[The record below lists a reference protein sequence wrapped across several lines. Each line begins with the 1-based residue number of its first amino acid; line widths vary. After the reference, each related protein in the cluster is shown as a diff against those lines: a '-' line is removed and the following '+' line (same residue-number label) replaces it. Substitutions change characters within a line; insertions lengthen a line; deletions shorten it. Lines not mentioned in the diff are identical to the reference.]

1 MHMTL
6 REFRAWKDKALTFMG
21 MSGVGKTTLAS
32 KLPKST
38 WFHYSGDYRIG
49 TKYLSVPILDN
60 IKKQAMQI
68 PFLRELLRS
77 DSIYIAN
84 NITVDNLAPLSTF
97 VGKLGDPRLGG
108 IGLQEFKRRQALHR
122 HAEICAMREIG
133 EFIVKAREIYGYSKF
148 VNDAGG
154 SVCELNDEPTIA
166 HVGAHTLV
174 VYIHADES
182 LEQALIERQVDYPK
196 PLYYQEEF
204 LDAQLA
210 IYLREQELKSSE
222 EINPDAFARWI
233 FPRLLAH
240 RRPLYEAIAQ
250 RHGCTI
256 EASAI
261 DSVRDEADVL
271 ALVESAL

>member
-1 MHMTL
+1 MRMKL
-6 REFRAWKDKALTFMG
+6 REFRAWKNKALTFMG

-38 WFHYSGDYRIG
+38 WFLYSGDYRIG
-49 TKYLSVPILDN
+49 TKYLSEPILDN

-108 IGLQEFKRRQALHR
+108 LGLQEFKRRQSLHR
-122 HAEICAMREIG
+122 RAEICAMREIG
-133 EFIVKAREIYGYSKF
+133 EFIVKAKEIYGYSKF

-154 SVCELNDEPTIA
+154 SVCELNDEKTIA
-166 HVGAHTLV
+166 HLGEHTLV
-174 VYIHADES
+174 VYIQADQS
-182 LEQALIERQVDYPK
+182 LEQSLIERQIDYPK
-196 PLYYQEEF
+196 PMYYQQEF
-204 LDAQLA
+204 LDSQLDV
-210 IYLREQELKSSE
+210 YLQEQALTGSE
-222 EINPDAFARWI
+222 EINPDAFVRWI

-240 RRPLYEAIAQ
+240 RRPLYESIAQ
-250 RHGCTI
+250 RFGCTVEARAI
-256 EASAI
+256 E
-261 DSVRDEADVL
+261 SVRDEADVL
-271 ALVESAL
+271 ALVEGAL

>member
-1 MHMTL
+1 MRMKR
-6 REFRAWKDKALTFMG
+6 REFRAWKNKALTFMG

-49 TKYLSVPILDN
+49 TKYLSEPILDN

-68 PFLRELLRS
+68 PFLRDLLRS

-97 VGKLGDPRLGG
+97 IGKLGDPRLGG
-108 IGLQEFKRRQALHR
+108 LNLQEFKRRQSLHR
-122 HAEICAMREIG
+122 QAEICAMREIG
-133 EFIVKAREIYGYSKF
+133 EFIIKAKEIYGYSKF

-154 SVCELNDEPTIA
+154 SVCELNDDETIA
-166 HVGAHTLV
+166 HLGEHTLV
-174 VYIHADES
+174 VYIQADES
-182 LEQALIERQVDYPK
+182 LEQSLIERQIDYPK
-196 PLYYQEEF
+196 PMYYQEEF
-204 LDAQLA
+204 LDTQLA
-210 IYLREQELKSSE
+210 AYLQEQALDSSE
-222 EINPDAFARWI
+222 EVNPDAFVRWI

-240 RRPLYEAIAQ
+240 RRPLYASIAQ
-250 RHGCTI
+250 RFGCTVEARVI
-256 EASAI
+256 E
-261 DSVRDEADVL
+261 SVRDEADVL

>member
-1 MHMTL
+1 MKR
-6 REFRAWKDKALTFMG
+6 REFRAWKEKALTFMG

-49 TKYLSVPILDN
+49 TKYLSEPILDN

-84 NITVDNLAPLSTF
+84 NITVDNLAPLSSF

-108 IGLQEFKRRQALHR
+108 LGLQEFKRRQSLHR
-122 HAEICAMREIG
+122 QAEIAAMREIG
-133 EFIVKAREIYGYSKF
+133 EFIQKARDIYGYSKF

-154 SVCELNDEPTIA
+154 SVCELNDEETIA
-166 HVGAHTLV
+166 HLGEHTLI

-182 LEQALIERQVDYPK
+182 LEEMLVQRQVDYPK
-196 PLYYQEEF
+196 PMYYQEAF

-210 IYLREQELKSSE
+210 IYLREQALSSSDDV
-222 EINPDAFARWI
+222 NPDAFVRWI
-233 FPRLLAH
+233 FPHLVAH
-240 RRPLYEAIAQ
+240 RRPLYASIAQ
-250 RHGCTI
+250 RFGCTVEAKDI
-256 EASAI
+256 EA
-261 DSVRDEADVL
+261 VRDEADVL
-271 ALVESAL
+271 ALVDRAL

>member
-1 MHMTL
+1 MRMKL
-6 REFRAWKDKALTFMG
+6 REFRAWKAKALTFLG

-49 TKYLSVPILDN
+49 TKYLSEPILDN

-97 VGKLGDPRLGG
+97 IGKLGDPRLGG
-108 IGLQEFKRRQALHR
+108 LGLQEFKRRQALHR
-122 HAEICAMREIG
+122 QAEIQAMREIG

-154 SVCELNDEPTIA
+154 SVCELNDEQTIA
-166 HVGAHTLV
+166 RLGEHTLV
-174 VYIHADES
+174 VYIHADQS
-182 LEQALIERQVDYPK
+182 LEQSLIERQVNYPK
-196 PLYYQEEF
+196 PLYYQQEF
-204 LDAQLA
+204 LDKALA
-210 IYLREQELKSSE
+210 DYLHEQGLGSSDDV
-222 EINPDAFARWI
+222 NPDAFVRWI

-240 RRPLYEAIAQ
+240 RRPLYKSIAQ
-250 RHGCTI
+250 RFGCTVEAGAI
-256 EASAI
+256 E
-261 DSVRDEADVL
+261 SVRDEADVL